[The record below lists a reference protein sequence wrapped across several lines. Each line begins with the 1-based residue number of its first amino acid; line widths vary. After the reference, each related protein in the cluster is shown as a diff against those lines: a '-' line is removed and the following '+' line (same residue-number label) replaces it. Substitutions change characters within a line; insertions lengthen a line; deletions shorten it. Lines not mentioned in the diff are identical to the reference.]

1 MTGTHELKKRPY
13 TDEEAKKLLANVVSA
28 ETTDW
33 HYNTHHK
40 GYVVKRNE
48 IEKKLAEGGEAL
60 KAGANANYSE
70 FGELKRRETFNA
82 NGNILHD
89 IYWENMGGD
98 GKNEKAIMLAKKI
111 VEDFGGF
118 ENWKS
123 DFTATALSAKNSG
136 WAVLAID
143 SLSDGKLRNFLV
155 DEHGIGAV
163 WGSSPIIACDVFEHA
178 YYHKDGP
185 KRALYIGNFLN
196 NLHWERAEKRFKEN
210 KK

>member
-1 MTGTHELKKRPY
+1 MTEHVLRKRPY
-13 TDEEAKKLLANVVSA
+13 SDEEAKKLLAMVVSP

-48 IEKKLAEGGEAL
+48 IEKRLSDGGEAL
-60 KAGANANYSE
+60 RAGANANYSE

-82 NGNILHD
+82 NGMILHD
-89 IYWENMGGD
+89 IYWENLGGD
-98 GKNEKAIMLAKKI
+98 GKAENAKELKKKI
-111 VEDFGGF
+111 EADFGSF
-118 ENWKS
+118 EQWKS
-123 DFTATALSAKNSG
+123 DFIATSLAAKNSG

-143 SLSDGKLRNFLV
+143 PLSDGKLRNFLV
-155 DEHGIGAV
+155 DEHGVGAV
-163 WGSSPIIACDVFEHA
+163 WGTQPIIACDVFEHA

-185 KRALYIGNFLN
+185 KRAAYVNN
-196 NLHWERAEKRFKEN
+196 YMTNLHWGRIEARFKGY